1 MAEYMGEYKIIRR
14 MDGGGNANV
23 FVAENARGE
32 EVAIKILREESG
44 NGKKAVKRNRKK
56 RIRFK
61 IETEMV
67 VGIQDEIKG
76 VIPIFSYGLP
86 DEKTK
91 KYWYAMPIAI
101 PLEDKLKEVKSLEDK
116 VNCVLELAR
125 TLEALHKKDI
135 VHRDIKPKNI
145 YFYNG
150 KYCLGDFGLV
160 DYPEKRDLTS
170 LQEAVGPKATMAP
183 EMRYNA
189 KNADGKKA
197 DVVTIFM
204 IIPGFLL
211 TGYALFWRVIVDHE
225 KVRYHSLF
233 FGIGRSYPLKA
244 ITRVCRDEVYCL
256 NIYKGKRK
264 VITVDD
270 EIEGIPYLMK
280 WFANEGILVED
291 LKPGPE
297 YYKVM
302 EYPIHNWLMSAF
314 EAFLALP
321 LLGLWIYLLYK
332 DGEIQGGMEILGVI
346 LATILLVGINII
358 MILGIIYNKVF
369 YLKYQNGIYRY
380 KKLFHEE
387 EILKLDKTLSY
398 KVDWDEGNIILYR
411 DRKRLFTLH
420 KGMANVRQFVVDTL
434 LESDIPCIEGEKY
447 LETFWRKKL

>member
-1 MAEYMGEYKIIRR
+1 M
-14 MDGGGNANV
+14 
-23 FVAENARGE
+23 
-32 EVAIKILREESG
+32 
-44 NGKKAVKRNRKK
+44 KKKFWRKV
-56 RIRFK
+56 RDK
-61 IETEMV
+61 IEDFLDVIDDKSPATVE
-67 VGIQDEIKG
+67 DEDRLVASAPTFLAFIG
-76 VIPIFSYGLP
+76 APIFLLGIVFL
-86 DEKTK
+86 TK
-91 KYWYAMPIAI
+91 CI
-101 PLEDKLKEVKSLEDK
+101 P
-116 VNCVLELAR
+116 
-125 TLEALHKKDI
+125 
-135 VHRDIKPKNI
+135 
-145 YFYNG
+145 
-150 KYCLGDFGLV
+150 
-160 DYPEKRDLTS
+160 KR
-170 LQEAVGPKATMAP
+170 EYYVAG
-183 EMRYNA
+183 
-189 KNADGKKA
+189 
-197 DVVTIFM
+197 VVTIFM

-211 TGYALFWRVIVDHE
+211 TGYALFWRVIVDNE
-225 KVRYHSLF
+225 KFRYHSLF

-302 EYPIHNWLMSAF
+302 EYPIHNWLISAF

>member
-1 MAEYMGEYKIIRR
+1 M
-14 MDGGGNANV
+14 
-23 FVAENARGE
+23 
-32 EVAIKILREESG
+32 
-44 NGKKAVKRNRKK
+44 KKKFWRKV
-56 RIRFK
+56 RDK
-61 IETEMV
+61 IEDFLDVIDDKSPATVE
-67 VGIQDEIKG
+67 DEDRLVASAPTFLAFIG
-76 VIPIFSYGLP
+76 APIFLLGIVFL
-86 DEKTK
+86 TK
-91 KYWYAMPIAI
+91 CI
-101 PLEDKLKEVKSLEDK
+101 P
-116 VNCVLELAR
+116 
-125 TLEALHKKDI
+125 
-135 VHRDIKPKNI
+135 
-145 YFYNG
+145 
-150 KYCLGDFGLV
+150 
-160 DYPEKRDLTS
+160 KR
-170 LQEAVGPKATMAP
+170 EYYVAG
-183 EMRYNA
+183 
-189 KNADGKKA
+189 
-197 DVVTIFM
+197 VVTIFM

-369 YLKYQNGIYRY
+369 HIKISKWYLP
-380 KKLFHEE
+380 L
-387 EILKLDKTLSY
+387 
-398 KVDWDEGNIILYR
+398 
-411 DRKRLFTLH
+411 
-420 KGMANVRQFVVDTL
+420 
-434 LESDIPCIEGEKY
+434 
-447 LETFWRKKL
+447 